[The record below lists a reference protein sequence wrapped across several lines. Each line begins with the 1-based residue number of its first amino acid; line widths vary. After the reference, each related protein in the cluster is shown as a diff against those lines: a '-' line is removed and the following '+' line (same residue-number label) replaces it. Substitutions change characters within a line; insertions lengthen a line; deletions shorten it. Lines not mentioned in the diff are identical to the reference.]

1 VPYRAATR
9 STTTRD
15 LEGVARGLEHA
26 APQEVLE
33 WAVDAYGEGLTL
45 SVSFGG
51 AEGVVLLDMLSRI
64 TDRVRVFTLDTGF
77 LFPETVKFREELMRR
92 YGLSLEVVRP
102 KLNITQQAARI
113 GERLYA
119 FDPDACCRMRKVEPL
134 ERALE
139 GYSAW
144 VTGIRRDQTAERRD
158 TPVVGWEERFGVVKV
173 APLARWS
180 VGQVDEYVRRHD
192 LPLNPLLEKGYRSI
206 GCVPCTRPVEHG
218 EDARAGRWAG
228 TEKTECGL
236 HWMQEGA

>member
-1 VPYRAATR
+1 VPYRATAR
-9 STTTRD
+9 STTTQD
-15 LEGVARGLEHA
+15 LEAVARGLEHA

-33 WAVDAYGEGLTL
+33 WAMDAYEEGLTL

-51 AEGVVLLDMLSRI
+51 AEGIVLLDMLARI

-102 KLNITQQAARI
+102 RLNITQQAARI

-119 FDPDACCRMRKVEPL
+119 LDPDACCRMRKVEPL

-139 GYSAW
+139 GCAVW

-158 TPVVGWEERFGVVKV
+158 TPVVGWEERFGVAKV

-180 VGQVDEYVRRHD
+180 AGQVDEYVRRHD